1 VLGFDDGMT
10 RLFVLTDG
18 VATGVF
24 SDDSGPERVLS
35 LLRERLDD
43 VGDGGIWAEAMVSG
57 SVL

>member
-1 VLGFDDGMT
+1 L
-10 RLFVLTDG
+10 VLTDG

-24 SDDSGPERVLS
+24 SDELAPEGALS

-57 SVL
+57 SVLR